1 MAGFSKQAA
10 LLLSAIVPALAAPTT
25 PQHGS
30 AVPGKYIVKVK
41 PELTEVDFEGQVQWV
56 ADVHKRSISRRDTA
70 GLQKTFSF
78 GGFKAYTGEFDDGTV
93 ALIKA
98 NESVLI
104 VEPDLVVNPL
114 DEFVTQ
120 ENAEFNLAL
129 LSSLGGFGS
138 RDAVN
143 PYVYDESA
151 GTGQFAYVIDTGI
164 YVEHED
170 FGGRAF
176 QGYNARPEIP
186 WRDDFGHGTHC
197 AGTVGSNTYG
207 VAKNITLFDVKVL
220 DQNGAGSI
228 SNMLDG
234 YTWVVNNA
242 TAEGRIGR
250 SLVSMSL
257 GWPRSDIINDA
268 VQAAY
273 EAGLLTVV
281 SAGNDFGDPYNKSPA
296 SAPQA
301 VTVGS
306 TDYQRSRAYYSNAG
320 SLIDI
325 WAAGSDV
332 RSLATTQ
339 GGTTVKSGTSMSTP
353 AVAGLVA
360 YLRALH
366 GGLEDPAA
374 AVAKLKEV
382 ALRDV
387 VSDVRGSPNLFAH
400 NGAAAVA

>member
-30 AVPGKYIVKVK
+30 AVPGKYIVQVK
-41 PELTEVDFEGQVQWV
+41 PELTETDFESQIQWV

-70 GLQKTFSF
+70 GPEKTFSF
-78 GGFKAYTGEFDDGTV
+78 DGFKAYSGEFDDHTV

-114 DEFVTQ
+114 DELVTQ

-129 LSSLGGFGS
+129 ISSLLAFENRG
-138 RDAVN
+138 AVN

-151 GTGQFAYVIDTGI
+151 GTGQFAYVVDTGI

-176 QGYNARPEIP
+176 KGYNARPEVP
-186 WRDDFGHGTHC
+186 WQDDHGHGTHC
-197 AGTVGSNTYG
+197 AGTVGSITYG
-207 VAKNITLFDVKVL
+207 VAKNVTLFDVKVL
-220 DQNGAGSI
+220 DQNGAGTI

-242 TAEGRIGR
+242 TASGRIGR

-257 GWPRSDIINDA
+257 GWARSDIINDA

-273 EAGLLTVV
+273 EAGLVTVV
-281 SAGNDFGDPYNKSPA
+281 SAGNDFGNPFNKSPA
-296 SAPQA
+296 SAPNA

-306 TDYQRSRAYYSNAG
+306 TDYRRRRASYSNAG
-320 SLIDI
+320 PLIDI
-325 WAAGSDV
+325 WAAGSEV
-332 RSLATTQ
+332 LSLAPTQ
-339 GGTTVKSGTSMSTP
+339 GGTAMMSGTSMATP

-374 AVAKLKEV
+374 AIAKLKEV

-387 VSDVRGSPNLFAH
+387 VSDVRDSPNLFAH
-400 NGAAAVA
+400 NGAAAEA